1 MLQAF
6 ITGITMGFWLAIS
19 VGPILFTVIK
29 QSLENGIRG
38 GFSFVAGIWLSDML
52 FVVLSNTFTVFT
64 AHFADTYIK
73 QIGYGGGLLLLGL
86 GSYYTFFKPAV
97 LAPLEAGMRNSIRR
111 RDMATLF
118 ITGFFINTLNPILF
132 FEWLTAATVFA
143 TTYTA
148 NERLLIFTVCLLVN
162 IGSDI
167 LKVLLAGKIKPRLT
181 INNLQAIN
189 RLTGMV
195 LICCG
200 SFILYQT
207 FYHADQWGKK
217 VAIVAATRKP
227 VQ

>member
-1 MLQAF
+1 MQAF

-64 AHFADTYIK
+64 AQFADTYIQ

-97 LAPLEAGMRNSIRR
+97 LVPLQAGMQNSIRR
-111 RDMATLF
+111 RDVATLF

-162 IGSDI
+162 MGSDI
-167 LKVLLAGKIKPRLT
+167 LKVMLAGKIKPRLT
-181 INNLQAIN
+181 TNNLQVIN

-207 FYHADQWGKK
+207 FYHADRWGKK
-217 VAIVAATRKP
+217 VAVVAATLKP